1 MSDNGTVHI
10 WLYDKSGKSSCTYI
24 HNFIF
29 INLLYSNFSPSLRLD
44 STDHIRPHCQT
55 HAAIYK
61 TDDMTDAWWVS
72 ALGI

>member
-1 MSDNGTVHI
+1 MPNKALCLITALFIFDFMIRAENLHVRT
-10 WLYDKSGKSSCTYI
+10 CI

-55 HAAIYK
+55 HAAINK
-61 TDDMTDAWWVS
+61 TDDMTDA
-72 ALGI
+72 

>member
-1 MSDNGTVHI
+1 MPNKALCLITALFIFDFMT
-10 WLYDKSGKSSCTYI
+10 DKSGKSSCTYI

-55 HAAIYK
+55 HAAINK
-61 TDDMTDAWWVS
+61 TDDMTDA
-72 ALGI
+72 